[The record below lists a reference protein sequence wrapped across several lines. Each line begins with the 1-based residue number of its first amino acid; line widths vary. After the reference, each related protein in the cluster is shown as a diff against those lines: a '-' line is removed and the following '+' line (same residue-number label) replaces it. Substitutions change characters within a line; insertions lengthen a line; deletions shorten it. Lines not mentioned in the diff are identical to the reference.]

1 MRARGFLEWAEGYIH
16 TNPGLTAQ
24 EIAQK
29 CLDKGIVASTAKILW
44 RHWSLL
50 STSTTQ
56 TRAGMSSRRKEFGV
70 YRFYPS
76 NSLEDVVNSPR
87 TKPAESTSAK
97 ITSDQ
102 LEQYVSLADELID
115 VGKFETQADALVWLI
130 QKR

>member
-29 CLDKGIVASTAKILW
+29 CLDKGIVASTAQNPVA
-44 RHWSLL
+44 SLVATL
-50 STSTTQ
+50 HKHHSDQ
-56 TRAGMSSRRKEFGV
+56 GRYVVRRKEFGV

-87 TKPAESTSAK
+87 MKPAESTSAK

-102 LEQYVSLADELID
+102 LQQYVSLADELID